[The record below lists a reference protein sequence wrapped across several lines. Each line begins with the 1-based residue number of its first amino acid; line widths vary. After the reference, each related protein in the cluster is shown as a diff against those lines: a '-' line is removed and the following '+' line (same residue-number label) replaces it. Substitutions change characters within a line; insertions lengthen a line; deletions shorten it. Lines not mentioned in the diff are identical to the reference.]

1 MRQTLFEYAVLVHP
15 NAEEDKKG
23 KATKLEKRD
32 VVLGSNQQ
40 AVIMT
45 IAQSLPSELSDK
57 IAQGLVDIAVRP
69 F

>member
-15 NAEEDKKG
+15 NTEEEKKG
-23 KATKLEKRD
+23 KTTKLEKKD
-32 VVLGSNQQ
+32 IVLGSNQQ
-40 AVIMT
+40 AIIMT
-45 IAQSLPSELSDK
+45 IAQSLPTELSDK